1 MGFGT
6 AARKSGVVRRST
18 MLLTTA
24 ALAARPLTA
33 GAQALTPINVG
44 SAHGWTLAEGYIAA
58 AKGFFAAA
66 GLDAQISNAPNGGA
80 MTAALLGGSL
90 DVTCTNIGSIAD
102 AYAHGLP
109 IALFAPSTLAIAGQ
123 SNTTLAVLRDSPI
136 RTAHDLIGK
145 TIALSTLRDL
155 QHAALLEWLEKHG
168 GDINATHYVE
178 VGPANQ
184 LEALKL
190 GRIDAAVMSEVYS
203 AVGRNDTHVLGRPYE
218 ALGPK
223 LLVAGWAAR
232 RDWLAAN
239 PLIARKFL
247 GAMVATARWAS
258 GHQPDMLPVMHDV
271 TGTDLDTL
279 RQMGRLFL
287 GDTIDVTEIQ
297 PTIDASAKYGFL
309 PRAFPAAAM
318 IVNVT

>member
-1 MGFGT
+1 M
-6 AARKSGVVRRST
+6 RRST
-18 MLLTTA
+18 MLGTMA
-24 ALAARPLTA
+24 ALAARPMTA
-33 GAQALTPINVG
+33 GAQALTPITVG

-66 GLDAQISNAPNGGA
+66 GLDPRIENAPNGGA

-155 QHAALLEWLEKHG
+155 QHAALLEWLEKNG
-168 GDINATHYVE
+168 GDIRATNYVE
-178 VGPANQ
+178 VGPANM

-218 ALGPK
+218 ALGRT
-223 LLVAGWAAR
+223 LMVAGWAAR

-239 PLIARKFL
+239 PLVARKFL
-247 GAMVATARWAS
+247 GAMEATARWAA
-258 GHQPDMLPVMHDV
+258 GHQADMLPVMHDV

-287 GDTIDVTEIQ
+287 GDKIDVSEIQ

-309 PRAFPAAAM
+309 PRAFPAGAM

>member
-1 MGFGT
+1 
-6 AARKSGVVRRST
+6 
-18 MLLTTA
+18 MLVTIA
-24 ALAARPLTA
+24 ALAARPVST
-33 GAQALTPINVG
+33 GAQALTPIVVG
-44 SAHGWTLAEGYIAA
+44 SSHGWTLDEGYIAA

-66 GLDAQISNAPNGGA
+66 GLDAQIVNAQNGGA
-80 MTAALLGGSL
+80 GTAALLGGTL
-90 DVTCTNIGSIAD
+90 DVVCTNIGSIAD

-136 RTAHDLIGK
+136 RSAHDLIGK

-155 QHAALLEWLEKHG
+155 QHAALLEWLGKNG
-168 GDINATHYVE
+168 GDIKATNYVE
-178 VGPANQ
+178 VSAANM

-190 GRIDAAVMSEVYS
+190 RRVDAVVMSELYS
-203 AVGRNDTHVLGRPYE
+203 AVGRSDTHVLGRPYE
-218 ALGPK
+218 ALGRTIM
-223 LLVAGWAAR
+223 VAGWAAR

-239 PLIARKFL
+239 PLSARKFL
-247 GAMVATARWAS
+247 SAMKATAGWAA
-258 GHQPDMLPVMHDV
+258 GHQSEVLPVMHDV

-287 GDTIDVTEIQ
+287 GDTIDVTAIQ
-297 PTIDASAKYGFL
+297 PTINASAKYGFL

-318 IVNVT
+318 IVNVS